1 MHKKHSPLQM
11 CLYLIGTIILLA
23 GLAGAGFV
31 YHSSTNDN
39 SEAVGYVI
47 AGGHVYALTTDES
60 KGYLRNME
68 LYGGTTAVILDRF
81 NRWLVGLGQGKWHAY
96 LLAMLSIA
104 VAFGFYFAANHLTN
118 GATEDQD
125 G

>member
-1 MHKKHSPLQM
+1 M

-23 GLAGAGFV
+23 GLTGAGFV

-47 AGGHVYALTTDES
+47 ASGHVYALSPDDS
-60 KGYLRNME
+60 KNYLRTVE
-68 LYGGTTAVILDRF
+68 LYGGRTAVILDRF
-81 NRWLVGLGQGKWHAY
+81 NRWLIGVGQGKWDAY
-96 LLAMLSIA
+96 LLAMLTIA
-104 VAFGFYFAANHLTN
+104 VAFGFYFAANHLPN
-118 GATEDQD
+118 GVNENQD